1 MIMEKYGVK
10 EVVELFVFNED
21 GKLVTTLDTLRN
33 SRIASSEDD
42 DFIFVE
48 DALLDIDLLRFQQN
62 SEMDMVDDFKTVLN
76 QIKGVPVKVNKNNK
90 SKKCKLI
97 AKSALRSRETGADKY
112 IYYEIPNAE
121 IINSL
126 EIDTSNCE
134 LSTFDILFKII
145 TDDNGDLF
153 TIYGL

>member
-1 MIMEKYGVK
+1 MEKYGVK

-97 AKSALRSRETGADKY
+97 AKSALRNRETGADKY